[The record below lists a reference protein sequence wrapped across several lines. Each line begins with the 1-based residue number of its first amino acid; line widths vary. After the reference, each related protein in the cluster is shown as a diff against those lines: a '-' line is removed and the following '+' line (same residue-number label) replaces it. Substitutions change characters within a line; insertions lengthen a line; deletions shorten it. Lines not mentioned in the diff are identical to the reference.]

1 MARLLANSSLVA
13 LAVAWLTGCTQA
25 ADPPAVK
32 PLLAAIEKLKP
43 LHTPLGEP
51 QPGDWLASHEE
62 AGQTFRQYLA
72 SKPVTPRGKRKVIYI
87 QPLGEF
93 TATQKKLV
101 DETAAYLAIF
111 FHCEV
116 KQLHAL
122 KLDVIPAKAR
132 RKHPTWGMDQLLTT
146 HVLYDV
152 LKPKLP
158 ADAAAVIALTTSDLW
173 PGEGWNFVFGQASL
187 SDRVGVWSLYRN
199 GDPDKSDEEYRLCL
213 RRTLK
218 TASHEMGHMF
228 SIQHCTAYECNM
240 CGSNNREEA
249 DRRPLADCPEC
260 MAKVCWAT
268 DANPAE
274 RYEKLTAFCRQRGLG
289 EDAATFAKLAEAL
302 KADQDDASVLRK

>member
-1 MARLLANSSLVA
+1 MKSRPVRPTAQKGTLYILPIGPFDADQERVLKATESYLATYFQIPVRRLEPLALDAVPATARR
-13 LAVAWLTGCTQA
+13 
-25 ADPPAVK
+25 
-32 PLLAAIEKLKP
+32 
-43 LHTPLGEP
+43 
-51 QPGDWLASHEE
+51 E
-62 AGQTFRQYLA
+62 AGGA
-72 SKPVTPRGKRKVIYI
+72 P
-87 QPLGEF
+87 
-93 TATQKKLV
+93 
-101 DETAAYLAIF
+101 
-111 FHCEV
+111 
-116 KQLHAL
+116 
-122 KLDVIPAKAR
+122 
-132 RKHPTWGMDQLLTT
+132 QLLTT
-146 HVLYDV
+146 YILHDILQPRRPD
-152 LKPKLP
+152 
-158 ADAAAVIALTTSDLW
+158 DAVALIGLTAVDLW

-274 RYEKLTAFCRQRGLG
+274 RYEKLAAFCRRRGLG

-302 KADQDDASVLRK
+302 KTDSDDASATRK